1 MSDFKSAIQDI
12 KSRITCVDYARNNG
26 LPIRRSGDRCTSPL
40 RSGAKNASSF
50 WVFTDHWYDWG
61 GGNGGD
67 VIDLAALL
75 NHGGDKSKAI
85 RELAALTGVDMDF
98 RTENEDWVNYTQN
111 LCKQIQYWHE
121 QLTEDDYTYLHK
133 RGITDETIARV
144 KLGRMNNGRLSF
156 PYWKNGYI
164 CYYANRHLP
173 GGAYSDKKWM
183 KAPTDEF
190 NEHTVW
196 GLHSIEN
203 NPDRDTLVIAEG
215 AFDALSFEQEGYP
228 VISAITGIFS
238 GPQIPTV
245 LSIAKMFNRVF
256 IVYDNDAVTNAGAK
270 FTKNTAEL
278 LTKNRIS
285 CIVGTVPKPY
295 KDISE
300 YYADGGK
307 LQYIID
313 NAKDGIAFL
322 AEQMTDIE
330 ELSNFARGACRFM
343 DAVQV
348 ENFFENLM
356 EHSTV
361 KQTIL
366 KALYKECKKAPNDD
380 FIANEI
386 LSRHRLLYNPKIS
399 FFEYNGKYWERKS
412 NEAIENYIREELG
425 PYATGQKLSS
435 ISRIIKAATVT
446 EQLFNMKPVLNLIN
460 GAIEII
466 EEEPYF
472 IFREHSE
479 SDFCTYCLSY
489 PYIPDA
495 YSQDWL
501 NFIDSVTDQDEKRQ
515 AFLQEYAGYILY
527 PTNSLHRCAALIGS
541 GANGKSIYFN
551 ALANIFGKE
560 NVSRI
565 TVTNLTQ
572 DFQAINLLGSMLNIS
587 SENKT
592 EFYGAEETFK
602 QVVSGDDISACHKG
616 KDYINF
622 TPRAKMIISLN
633 NMPKSSDKSDGLLR
647 RFAFCEFPLKFVEV
661 PKEPNERL
669 IDRTL
674 EAKFAEN
681 SHLSGMLNWVL
692 DGYIMV
698 RRCGYLTETRE
709 HIEQL
714 DVFKEESDPVITY
727 VKQLEIST
735 AYTNA
740 LLYSDYK
747 YWCDTNNFKPINSRA
762 FFMSAAKY
770 FKEYRPDIE
779 QFRTSDTRGYRPAV
793 TL

>member
-26 LPIRRSGDRCTSPL
+26 LNIRRSGDRCTSPL
-40 RSGAKNASSF
+40 RPGAKNASSF

-75 NHGGDKSKAI
+75 KHGGDKSKAI
-85 RELAALTGVDMDF
+85 RELAALTGVNTNF

-111 LCKQIQYWHE
+111 LCNQIQYWHE
-121 QLTEDDYTYLHK
+121 QLTEEDYTYLHK

-144 KLGRMNNGRLSF
+144 KIGRTNNGRLSF

-164 CYYANRHLP
+164 CYYATRHLP
-173 GGAYSDKKWM
+173 GGACSDKKYM
-183 KAPTDEF
+183 KMPTDEF

-203 NPDRDTLVIAEG
+203 NPDRDTLIIAEG

-228 VISAITGIFS
+228 VISAITGIFA
-238 GPQIPTV
+238 GHQIPTV
-245 LSIAKMFNRVF
+245 LSIARMFNRVF
-256 IVYDNDAVTNAGAK
+256 IVYDNDEISHAGDK
-270 FTKNTAEL
+270 FTLNTAEL
-278 LTKNRIS
+278 LIENRIP
-285 CIVGTVPKPY
+285 CVVGTVPKPY

-322 AEQMTDIE
+322 AENKTDIK
-330 ELSNFARGACRFM
+330 ELSDFAKGACRFM

-348 ENFFENLM
+348 EDFFENLM

-361 KQTIL
+361 KPSIL

-399 FFEYNGKYWERKS
+399 FFEYNGKYWEKKA

-425 PYATGQKLSS
+425 PYATGQKLASVL
-435 ISRIIKAATVT
+435 RIIKAAVVT
-446 EQLFNMKPVLNLIN
+446 DQLFNNAGLNLVN
-460 GAIEII
+460 GVIEPI

-479 SDFCTYCLSY
+479 ADYFTYCLSY
-489 PYIPDA
+489 PYVPDA
-495 YSQDWL
+495 VSGDWL
-501 NFIDSVTDQDEKRQ
+501 KFIETVTDADEKRM
-515 AFLQEYAGYILY
+515 AFLQEYAAYVLCPDNRFQKA
-527 PTNSLHRCAALIGS
+527 PTLVGD
-541 GANGKSIYFN
+541 GANGKSVYLEAIS
-551 ALANIFGKE
+551 NIFGKV
-560 NVSRI
+560 NGSRI
-565 TVTNLTQ
+565 PITNLTKE
-572 DFQAINLLGSMLNIS
+572 FQLIHTLNKMYNIS
-587 SENKT
+587 SENKA
-592 EFYGAEETFK
+592 EFFGAEEVFK
-602 QVVSGDDISACHKG
+602 QLVSGDEVMACFKG
-616 KDYINF
+616 KDHITF
-622 TPRAKMIISLN
+622 KPRCVPFIALN
-633 NMPKSSDKSDGLLR
+633 NMPKTGDKSNGVFR
-647 RFAFCEFPLKFVEV
+647 RLAFCEFPLKFVEV

-674 EAKFAEN
+674 ESKFAEN

-692 DGYIMV
+692 DGYVMIC
-698 RRCGYLTETRE
+698 RCGYLTETRE
-709 HIEQL
+709 HADLL
-714 DVFKEESDPVITY
+714 DIVKEESDPVVTY
-727 VKQLEIST
+727 VKQLQLSGT
-735 AYTNA
+735 YTNA

-747 YWCDTNNFKPINSRA
+747 YWCDVNNFKPINSRA

-770 FKEYRPDIE
+770 FKEYRDDIE
-779 QFRTSDTRGYRPAV
+779 QFVSNGSRGYRPKV
-793 TL
+793 H